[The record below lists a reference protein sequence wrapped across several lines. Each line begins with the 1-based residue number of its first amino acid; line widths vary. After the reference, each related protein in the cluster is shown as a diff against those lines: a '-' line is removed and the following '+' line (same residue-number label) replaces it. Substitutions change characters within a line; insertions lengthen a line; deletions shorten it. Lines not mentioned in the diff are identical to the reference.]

1 MAQRDGGIE
10 NLAHAYRVLDAR
22 WEASPRANFYWRG
35 VVHFPGEGQL

>member
-10 NLAHAYRVLDAR
+10 NLGHVYRVLDAR
-22 WEASPRANFYWRG
+22 WGASPRANFYWRG